1 MRECPACFV
10 CYDDSIIA
18 CPVEGRQTFNSLPGG
33 VTLDGRYVLEKRLG
47 EGGMGVV
54 YKAHHKFL
62 KTTRAIKIIK
72 PELVGNDP
80 SFSTRFQQEAMAA
93 AAIGHPNIIS
103 VPDYGFLDGEIPFLV
118 MEFIEGISLQDL
130 MTSEGRFT
138 PEKALEYM
146 RVIASGV
153 GAAHAHGIVHRDLKP
168 LNIMIHSKGSPQE
181 QIRILDFGL
190 AKIKSADLFGSF
202 VGAKTTGIIGS
213 PYYMAPEQWSDDE
226 PDKRC
231 DIYSLGIILYQML
244 SGEVP
249 FKGSSIPAVMKK
261 HLMSPP
267 PPLAVK
273 GSGISEGLEK
283 VVYHALEK
291 DPIART
297 GSAEELIA
305 ELERAVA
312 ANSQGKRA
320 RARTRAKTKVGTS
333 LSKDDPART
342 TGKQASA
349 PQEQKDVARST
360 GEQKEALETHES
372 VDVVPLD
379 ATELINDSKANE
391 TIISGAPVV
400 LRISGTSIQPEKE
413 DKFEVSDSELGD
425 KTSLTGAQPVPAEK
439 EDLPSGNI
447 SEPRLDELRKAT
459 EEARR
464 RAEER
469 AFRELS
475 ESAEAPRIR
484 PTSMPPT
491 LGQLAPEPS
500 KFDPKSL
507 LKKPLVLGAGAAAV
521 IATIVVVLLV
531 VNFSVEPQPAREEAS
546 TPTRPQRDMILIK
559 GAGFTM
565 GSETAGQEQRGAHL
579 ENVDSFYMD
588 RTEVTNEEYA
598 VFIKATGYR
607 VPTNEVETA
616 GWWKPWN
623 GTDPPKGRERWPV
636 SNVSA
641 KDADAYAQWLSTRD
655 GVKYQLPNEA
665 QWEFAARNGA
675 DQTLFPWGNK
685 WDSTR
690 ANLNGQASPTA
701 VGSFPTGQTS
711 TGLLDMVGNVWEW
724 TSSRAAYYDSRQI
737 NSEEATARV
746 RRGGA
751 FAEKINEHFF
761 NATDRGWSENE
772 DYKFPAIGFRLVR
785 DAP

>member
-1 MRECPACFV
+1 MRECPACFS
-10 CYDDSIIA
+10 CYDDSILV

-33 VTLDGRYVLEKRLG
+33 VTLDSRYVLEKRLG

-103 VPDYGFLDGEIPFLV
+103 VPDYGFLDGEVPFLV

-130 MTSEGRFT
+130 MTTEGRFT
-138 PEKALEYM
+138 PEKALQYM
-146 RVIASGV
+146 RVIASAV

-226 PDKRC
+226 TDKRC
-231 DIYSLGIILYQML
+231 DIYSLGIILFQML

-273 GSGISEGLEK
+273 GSGISEALEK

-291 DPIART
+291 DPILRT

-305 ELERAVA
+305 ELEQAVA
-312 ANSQGKRA
+312 ANAQPKR
-320 RARTRAKTKVGTS
+320 RTRIKTRVGTS
-333 LSKDDPART
+333 SAKDDAART
-342 TGKQASA
+342 TGKQASGRV
-349 PQEQKDVARST
+349 EEKDVARST
-360 GEQKEALETHES
+360 GEQKEALVTHES
-372 VDVVPLD
+372 VDLDPLD
-379 ATELINDSKANE
+379 ATELTDDSKANE

-400 LRISGTSIQPEKE
+400 LGRTETSEKE
-413 DKFEVSDSELGD
+413 EL
-425 KTSLTGAQPVPAEK
+425 PA
-439 EDLPSGNI
+439 GNI
-447 SEPRLDELRKAT
+447 SEPRLDELRRAT
-459 EEARR
+459 EQARR

-475 ESAEAPRIR
+475 ESAEAPRVR

-491 LGQLAPEPS
+491 LAQLAPEPS
-500 KFDPKSL
+500 RFDTKSL
-507 LKKPLVLGAGAAAV
+507 LKKPFVLAGAAAV
-521 IATIVVVLLV
+521 VVTIVIVVLIL
-531 VNFSVEPQPAREEAS
+531 NLSTPAPQPPKEQQAPP
-546 TPTRPQRDMILIK
+546 PTHPPRDMVLIK
-559 GAGFTM
+559 GGGFTM
-565 GSETAGQEQRGAHL
+565 GSDTAGLEQKGPHF
-579 ENVDSFYMD
+579 ENVKSFYID

-598 VFIKATGYR
+598 AFIKATGYR
-607 VPTNEVETA
+607 VPTNEVAEA
-616 GWWKPWN
+616 RWWKPWN
-623 GTDPPKGRERWPV
+623 GSDPPEGRERWPV

-641 KDADAYAQWLSTRD
+641 KDAEAFAQWLSTRD
-655 GVKYQLPNEA
+655 GVKYQLPTEA
-665 QWEFAARNGA
+665 QWEFAARNGT
-675 DQTLFPWGNK
+675 DETLFPWGNN
-685 WDSTR
+685 WDDTR
-690 ANLNGQASPTA
+690 ANLNGKQSPTI
-701 VGSFPTGQTS
+701 VGSFPTGQTK

-724 TSSRAAYYDSRQI
+724 TSSRASYYNGHEIQPQ
-737 NSEEATARV
+737 EATARV
-746 RRGGA
+746 RRGGS
-751 FAEKINEHFF
+751 FADKIKTDFY
-761 NATDRGWSENE
+761 NATDRGWYQKE
-772 DYKFPAIGFRLVR
+772 DDKYPSIGFRLVR

>member
-1 MRECPACFV
+1 MRECPACFS
-10 CYDDSIIA
+10 CYDDSIIV
-18 CPVEGRQTFNSLPGG
+18 CPAEGRQTFNSLPGG

-80 SFSTRFQQEAMAA
+80 SFSTRFQQEAMTA

-138 PEKALEYM
+138 PEKSLEYM
-146 RVIASGV
+146 RVIASAV

-168 LNIMIHSKGSPQE
+168 LNIMIHKKGSPQE

-231 DIYSLGIILYQML
+231 DIYSLGIILFQML

-273 GSGISEGLEK
+273 GSGISEALEK

-291 DPIART
+291 DPILRT
-297 GSAEELIA
+297 GSAEDLIA
-305 ELERAVA
+305 ELEQAVA
-312 ANSQGKRA
+312 ADVQPKR
-320 RARTRAKTKVGTS
+320 RTRTKTRVGTS
-333 LSKDDPART
+333 SAKDDGARI
-342 TGKQASA
+342 TGKQAK
-349 PQEQKDVARST
+349 EHVDEKDVARST
-360 GEQKEALETHES
+360 ADQKEALVTHES
-372 VDVVPLD
+372 VDVDPLD
-379 ATELINDSKANE
+379 AIELTDNSKANE
-391 TIISGAPVV
+391 TIISGAPVSV
-400 LRISGTSIQPEKE
+400 RISETSIHPQRE
-413 DKFEVSDSELGD
+413 DQFEIPDSRPGVE
-425 KTSLTGAQPVPAEK
+425 TSLAGAQPEQTEK
-439 EDLPSGNI
+439 EDLIAGNTSDPI
-447 SEPRLDELRKAT
+447 LDELRRAT
-459 EEARR
+459 EQARR

-491 LGQLAPEPS
+491 LDQLAPEPS
-500 KFDPKSL
+500 KFAPKSL
-507 LKKPLVLGAGAAAV
+507 LKKPLVLGVGAAAV
-521 IATIVVVLLV
+521 MATVVLVVLV
-531 VNFSVEPQPAREEAS
+531 LNFSRVVKSEPPKEQP
-546 TPTRPQRDMILIK
+546 PPGRPQRDMVLIK
-559 GAGFTM
+559 GGDFTM
-565 GSETAGQEQRGAHL
+565 GSDTAGEEQRGAHS
-579 ENVDSFYMD
+579 ESVNSFYMD

-598 VFIKATGYR
+598 VFIKATGHR
-607 VPTNEVETA
+607 VPTNAVA
-616 GWWKPWN
+616 QAVWWKPWN
-623 GTDPPKGRERWPV
+623 GTDPPTGRERWPV

-641 KDADAYAQWLSTRD
+641 KDAEAYAQWLSTRD

-675 DQTLFPWGNK
+675 NETLFPWGNS
-685 WDSTR
+685 WDNTR
-690 ANLNGQASPTA
+690 ANLNGKASPMA

-711 TGLLDMVGNVWEW
+711 AGLLDMVGNVWEL
-724 TSSRAAYYDSRQI
+724 TSSRASYYDSRQI
-737 NSEEATARV
+737 NPEEATARV
-746 RRGGA
+746 RRGGS

-772 DYKFPAIGFRLVR
+772 DYRFPTVGFRLVR
-785 DAP
+785 NAP